1 MKNQKLSYRTA
12 ALSVAGAL
20 AFIAIGGPS
29 VAQDAPIPVGELHAS
44 MFAWKDQQ
52 VTFGGYLDIATRRG
66 KINARLSF
74 TSEPEGETSMVNCE
88 LPNPSGDR
96 VKREQPMVVTGTFT
110 HFDDA
115 TPDGT
120 PIMRMTDCEVVSI
133 DEAFDENVPAEPG
146 SGQTIPIGA
155 LYDTITG
162 GVGTKVSVIGYYH
175 GSGHSSAN
183 DLTAVNLS
191 SGAGEE
197 TVVNCHMQGKD
208 VVPANLADNREGV
221 EMAGTIGQPGWDIVN
236 LYDCTFVNR

>member
-1 MKNQKLSYRTA
+1 MLQDKNTIEISKDELAHLGEGQVGYVRKVTSDELIERFPGAVELQSGLDLWALFA
-12 ALSVAGAL
+12 A
-20 AFIAIGGPS
+20 
-29 VAQDAPIPVGELHAS
+29 
-44 MFAWKDQQ
+44 
-52 VTFGGYLDIATRRG
+52 
-66 KINARLSF
+66 
-74 TSEPEGETSMVNCE
+74 
-88 LPNPSGDR
+88 
-96 VKREQPMVVTGTFT
+96 
-110 HFDDA
+110 
-115 TPDGT
+115 DGT